1 LAAQFVTAAK
11 GVGLAPESQLTRQVL
26 SNPATARPLGK
37 AAGIG
42 VALSDEEWR
51 QAHAIAFQASKARQA
66 ENAAAASQSVP
77 NLGQAAP
84 QPQQAQPPPSGAAPR

>member
-1 LAAQFVTAAK
+1 M
-11 GVGLAPESQLTRQVL
+11 GWD
-26 SNPATARPLGK
+26 SNPLSKARLATFAHAVPAK
-37 AAGIG
+37 AVGIG
-42 VALSDEEWR
+42 TDLSLVEWR
-51 QAHAIAFQASKARQA
+51 HAHAVAYQTSRARQA